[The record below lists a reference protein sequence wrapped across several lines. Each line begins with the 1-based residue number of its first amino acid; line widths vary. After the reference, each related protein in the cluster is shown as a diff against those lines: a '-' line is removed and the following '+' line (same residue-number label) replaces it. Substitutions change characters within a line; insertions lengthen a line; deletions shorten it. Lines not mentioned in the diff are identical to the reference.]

1 MRVAKMR
8 VMLRISSIEFESTK
22 RLRIEGRI
30 TAKTADELAK
40 LAETTL
46 TGSTLDMSGVTFVDR
61 PSIAMIQRLRAQG
74 ARLERCSPF
83 LSELLR
89 GTDAPGGA
97 NDGAARGSSEVAE
110 NDFVSSLRSGDERA
124 FAALVRREAGRM
136 LATARRLLGNDAD
149 AEDAV
154 QEAFL
159 QAHRSLPGFAGEA
172 RISTWLHRIVV
183 NAALMKL
190 RTRRRKPEQPID
202 DLMPRFDDAGAFAEP
217 VTGFARSTDELVEN
231 AECRAV
237 VRRAIERLP
246 EAYRRVLVLRDIEG
260 FDTDETAAALDSTPN
275 AIKVRLHRARQAL
288 RTLLVS
294 ELGDATE
301 FGPHSRR
308 GATRTESSTA
318 AAAM

>member
-1 MRVAKMR
+1 
-8 VMLRISSIEFESTK
+8 MLRITPIEAKSPK

-30 TAKTADELAK
+30 TTETADELVK
-40 LAETTL
+40 LAGIAL
-46 TGSTLDMSGVTFVDR
+46 AGSTLDMTGVTFVDR
-61 PSIAMIQRLRAQG
+61 PSIALIQRLRAQG
-74 ARLERCSPF
+74 AMLEGCSAF

-89 GTDAPGGA
+89 GTDAAGA
-97 NDGAARGSSEVAE
+97 TNDGDAGGSREEE
-110 NDFVSSLRSGDERA
+110 NLVSALRSGDERA

-136 LATARRLLGNDAD
+136 LAAARRLLGNDAD

-159 QAHRSLPGFAGEA
+159 QAHRSLSSFAGES

-202 DLMPRFDDAGAFAEP
+202 DLLPRFDDAGAFADP
-217 VTGFARSTDELVEN
+217 VSGFARPTDELVES
-231 AECRAV
+231 AECRAI

-260 FDTDETAAALDSTPN
+260 FDTEETAAVLDTTPN
-275 AIKVRLHRARQAL
+275 AIKVRVHRARQAL
-288 RTLLVS
+288 RTLLVA
-294 ELGDATE
+294 ELGDATAV
-301 FGPHSRR
+301 GSHSRR
-308 GATRTESSTA
+308 SATRTESSTA